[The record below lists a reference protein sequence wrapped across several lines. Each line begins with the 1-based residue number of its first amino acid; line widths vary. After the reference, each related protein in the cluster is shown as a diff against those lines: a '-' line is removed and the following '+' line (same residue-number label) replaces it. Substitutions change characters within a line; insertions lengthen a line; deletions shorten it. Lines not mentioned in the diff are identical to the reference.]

1 MTVKVKPLKLSEQR
15 ALEKARKQKRRVQKA
30 LVLQTKMNEAKQA
43 ELLRKEKEE
52 LSFSVND
59 YLNPIK
65 SINEQIKSRSA
76 GTTDDNMP
84 FEQYFVKE
92 IKALDSTLSDILSSV
107 QRMGVLRHSL
117 NWDAVKNNYNQDQ
130 RDEFEASLTKLET
143 ENKVYETNIITVVNK
158 AAEDL
163 EILKLDPTRPKLDAF
178 TLDASTKAFS
188 LFAEWNEDIIE
199 QFHGINDLID
209 KLPEGEAQ

>member
-1 MTVKVKPLKLSEQR
+1 MTVKVKPLKVSEQR
-15 ALEKARKQKRRVQKA
+15 ALEKERKQKLRIKKA
-30 LVLQTKMNEAKQA
+30 VELQTKQNDATQA
-43 ELLRKEKEE
+43 ELLKKEKAE
-52 LSFSVND
+52 LAFSVND
-59 YLNPIK
+59 YLNPVK

-76 GTTDDNMP
+76 GTNDDNMP

-92 IKALDSTLSDILSSV
+92 IGSLDSTLTDILSSV
-107 QRMGVLRHSL
+107 QRMGVLRRSL
-117 NWDAVKNNYNQDQ
+117 NWDAIKNNYAENK

-143 ENKVYETNIITVVNK
+143 ENKVYETNIISIVTT
-158 AAEDL
+158 ASEDL
-163 EILKLDPTRPKLDAF
+163 EALKLDPTRAKLNAF
-178 TLDASTKAFS
+178 TLNASTTAFA